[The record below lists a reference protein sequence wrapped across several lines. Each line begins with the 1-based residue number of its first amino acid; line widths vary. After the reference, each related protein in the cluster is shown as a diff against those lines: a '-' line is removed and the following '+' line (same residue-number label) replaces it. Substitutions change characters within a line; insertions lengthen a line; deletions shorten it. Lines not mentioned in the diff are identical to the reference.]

1 MDELED
7 IMLRG
12 RSQSA
17 KATCHRIPVNEMSG
31 RDRPREPRCG
41 LAEGGGESALGD
53 GVPLGGLNVRKLDA
67 GDGALLSGCTTNN

>member
-1 MDELED
+1 
-7 IMLRG
+7 ML
-12 RSQSA
+12 QD
-17 KATCHRIPVNEMSG
+17 SG
-31 RDRPREPRCG
+31 QRNVQKRPRRDRPRETRCG